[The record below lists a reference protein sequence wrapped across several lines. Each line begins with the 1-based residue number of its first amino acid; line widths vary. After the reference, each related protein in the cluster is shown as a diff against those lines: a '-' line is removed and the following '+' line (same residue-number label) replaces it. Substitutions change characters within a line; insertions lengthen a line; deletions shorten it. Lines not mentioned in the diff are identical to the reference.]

1 MRRDLIQSRVKKMM
15 GLHYQ
20 VGVAMLIFWGGQLH
34 RGEGYSSDV
43 DCCDILLKVLSR
55 SPDIRQIPRPPRAS
69 WLKSVSSASW
79 SKEVGVIGKI
89 FSLKLAKNS
98 ESSKFYLR

>member
-43 DCCDILLKVLSR
+43 GYCDILLKVLARAPS
-55 SPDIRQIPRPPRAS
+55 ICQIPRPPRAS
-69 WLKSVSSASW
+69 W
-79 SKEVGVIGKI
+79 SKDIMVEGCRCCRQGFLPKT
-89 FSLKLAKNS
+89 L
-98 ESSKFYLR
+98 